1 VIFIRRFFAF
11 FVSMRHFYKLFDF
24 SLVCILS
31 FLVLNQLSIGSV
43 PGYTD
48 TEIRKG
54 ALPHEDQNE

>member
-1 VIFIRRFFAF
+1 
-11 FVSMRHFYKLFDF
+11 MRYFYKLFDF